1 MAKQFKKTQSKVQKV
16 VKKQAP
22 ARKPSAHARA
32 AGTGRASVVAQP
44 KGDFV
49 AAVGRRKNGTARV
62 RLFLQP
68 GDYVINEKPM
78 AEYFNAVIHPEVRF
92 MTPFKVTNTVGK
104 YAVSV
109 KVSGSG
115 VSSQMDA
122 VVLGISRALVKVDPD
137 YKSALRQAGLV
148 TRDPRMKESRKPN
161 TGGKARRKRQSP
173 KR

>member
-16 VKKQAP
+16 VKKAAP
-22 ARKPSAHARA
+22 VRKPSAQARA
-32 AGTGRASVVAQP
+32 ASSSAGTVAMP

-49 AAVGRRKNGTARV
+49 AAVGRRKNGSARV
-62 RLFLQP
+62 RLYMQP
-68 GDYVINEKPM
+68 GDYVVNEKPM
-78 AEYFNAVIHPEVRF
+78 AEYFNAVIHPEARF
-92 MTPFKVTNTVGK
+92 MAPFKITNTVGK

-109 KVSGSG
+109 KVTGSG

-122 VVLGISRALVKVDPD
+122 VVLGIARALVKVDPD
-137 YKSALRQAGLV
+137 YKSALRAAGLM
-148 TRDPRMKESRKPN
+148 TRDPRMKETRKPN